1 MSLTVIYWSSDQNGF
16 VLGIL
21 CNITVTSR
29 IYFNYNRASKE
40 LYKNDYVVNQYM
52 KTKRNMSVDTFG
64 KLLSNDGG
72 VVIESERSYLRY
84 KTSQGARAW
93 QQGSKQIR
101 GIMSRQY
108 GVWQKTRSVMNLFT
122 TKAIVPTAIRCSH
135 SETLKTFLWYRS
147 THQT

>member
-1 MSLTVIYWSSDQNGF
+1 
-16 VLGIL
+16 
-21 CNITVTSR
+21 
-29 IYFNYNRASKE
+29 
-40 LYKNDYVVNQYM
+40 
-52 KTKRNMSVDTFG
+52 MSVDTFG

-108 GVWQKTRSVMNLFT
+108 GV
-122 TKAIVPTAIRCSH
+122 
-135 SETLKTFLWYRS
+135 
-147 THQT
+147 